1 MIYKF
6 YAEFGSMEELTKTD
20 RSNEWKTLC
29 SWCSD
34 NKIIRI
40 SCFPVVIGDEVEAF
54 YLCEVNG
61 DIPNEQEIEKRL
73 KQAIPNICLTDREIP
88 VAIDWDRIIGGSRF
102 SKCEDGKENVKVIEP
117 VSLVG
122 LGDYELKTTFSEE

>member
-40 SCFPVVIGDEVEAF
+40 SCFPVVIEDRVEVF

-73 KQAIPNICLTDREIP
+73 KQAIPNICLTDQEIP
-88 VAIDWDRIIGGSRF
+88 VAIDWDRIIDGSHL
-102 SKCEDGKENVKVIEP
+102 SKCEDDKENVKVIEP
-117 VSLVG
+117 ASKVL
-122 LGDYELKTTFSEE
+122 LFL